1 MRPLFVIGIALCA
14 AASTAMVAGACNAGG
29 GTSPQDR
36 PDTGVAAGDTGTGQ
50 DDASAA
56 DGTTPVDGTTLADG
70 ACGTAPWVNVELN
83 VLGITLGDAQPLTGV
98 ELTSP
103 LCPGVVHY
111 SDNAGRLVGQ
121 VSQNTPF
128 YASLALK
135 AYMPELTPEEVFD
148 AGASVTFDMLPQLF
162 NAILHPPLTPTSSAI
177 LVLAIATEDDA
188 GPCSQLD
195 GVAFAVEGH
204 PEAQVTYYSPDSF
217 PSAIDGGAATS
228 SRGLATISGVAP
240 AQFVTVTGTKTGCRV
255 ALDRGSLTGR
265 ARVEAGFL
273 SLMPAYVSP

>member
-1 MRPLFVIGIALCA
+1 MRPILLVSLASCA
-14 AASTAMVAGACNAGG
+14 AAAATAIFAGACNAGG
-29 GTSPQDR
+29 GASAQDG
-36 PDTGVAAGDTGTGQ
+36 PDTGAAERDTGSGP

-56 DGTTPVDGTTLADG
+56 DGTTTPADG

-83 VLGITLGDAQPLTGV
+83 LLGITLGDAEPLTGV
-98 ELTSP
+98 ALTSP

-111 SDNAGRLVGQ
+111 SDESGQLVGQ
-121 VSQNTPF
+121 VERNVPF

-135 AYMPELTPEEVFD
+135 AYMPELTPEEIFD
-148 AGASVTFDMLPQLF
+148 ASESVTFDMLPELF
-162 NAILHPPLTPTSSAI
+162 NAILRPPLTSTSSAV
-177 LVLAIATEDDA
+177 LVLAIATDDDA

-217 PSAIDGGAATS
+217 PSAVDGGTATS
-228 SRGLATISGVAP
+228 SRGLATISGLAP
-240 AQFVTVTGTKTGCRV
+240 AQFVTVTGTKAGCHV
-255 ALDRGSLTGR
+255 ALARGSLTGR

>member
-1 MRPLFVIGIALCA
+1 ML
-14 AASTAMVAGACNAGG
+14 AGACNAGG
-29 GTSPQDR
+29 GPSAQER
-36 PDTGVAAGDTGTGQ
+36 PDTGVAAGDTGSGPE
-50 DDASAA
+50 DATAA
-56 DGTTPVDGTTLADG
+56 DGTATPADG

-83 VLGITLGDAQPLTGV
+83 VLGITLGDAEPLTGV
-98 ELTSP
+98 ALTSP

-111 SDNAGRLVGQ
+111 SDEAGRIVGQ
-121 VSQNTPF
+121 VSQDVPF

-148 AGASVTFDMLPQLF
+148 AGESVTFDMLPELF
-162 NAILHPPLTPTSSAI
+162 NAILHPPLTSTSSAI
-177 LVLAIATEDDA
+177 LVLAIATGDDA
-188 GPCSQLD
+188 GACSQVD

-204 PEAQVTYYSPDSF
+204 PEAQVTYYTSDSF
-217 PSAIDGGAATS
+217 PSAIDGGTATS
-228 SRGLATISGVAP
+228 SRGLATISGLAP
-240 AQFVTVTGTKTGCRV
+240 AQYVTVTGSKAGCHV